1 MRLILYLAAI
11 FAMYATLHFIFYGS
25 RAPLWSRLTQPLIF
39 AGALFIHVI
48 ALHALVPGARRVPPD
63 FYATPSNLY
72 WTIVLPSVAAAIA
85 FVWFLRIAARLRA
98 LDDRRPWTIALAWT
112 IVCALAWAGWCG
124 MLWIEGAPLA

>member
-1 MRLILYLAAI
+1 MRLILYFAAI

-48 ALHALVPGARRVPPD
+48 ALHALVPGASRVPPD
-63 FYATPSNLY
+63 FYSSTSNLL
-72 WTIVLPSVAAAIA
+72 WTIALPSAAAAIA
-85 FVWFLRIAARLRA
+85 FVWFIRIAARLRGA
-98 LDDRRPWTIALAWT
+98 NESRAWSIAFVWA
-112 IVCALAWAGWCG
+112 IVWALAWAGWCA